1 MSRGASAGEDGGE
14 VGLYFCIFVFL
25 FLYFFIFLFLYFCIL
40 YFVFLHFCICICVF
54 VFLYLCVKDTK
65 FQRDSPIFAKRLD
78 SRLETYAKEVDK
90 KVRRFI
96 LIYFEFV

>member
-1 MSRGASAGEDGGE
+1 MFGISGTSTK
-14 VGLYFCIFVFL
+14 LYL
-25 FLYFFIFLFLYFCIL
+25 
-40 YFVFLHFCICICVF
+40 CICICVF
-54 VFLYLCVKDTK
+54 VFVYLCVKDNK
-65 FQRDSPIFAKRLD
+65 FQRDSHIFAKRLD